1 MPLRSKLSE
10 VAANIEV
17 DAATALLHGGVLRI
31 YGGTQPRDA
40 DTPVGDQPLLAE
52 LTFGFPAF
60 TVAVGGEAIATD
72 LQPELSAKATGIA
85 TWFRASTR
93 YGVPV
98 LDGSVGL
105 TRCNLNLS
113 NTQITEGSS
122 VHIDTLTFTTSK
134 G

>member
-1 MPLRSKLSE
+1 MPLRSKLSD

-17 DAATALLHGGVLRI
+17 DAATALLMGGVLRI
-31 YGGTQPRDA
+31 YGGEQPRDA
-40 DTPVGDQPLLAE
+40 DTPVDDQPLLAE
-52 LTFGFPAF
+52 LSFGFPAF
-60 TVAVGGEAIATD
+60 DPAVRGEAKATEIT
-72 LQPELSAKATGIA
+72 PELNAKATGIA

-98 LDGSVGL
+98 LDGSVGV
-105 TRCNLNLS
+105 TRCNLNLT